1 MLSPGIS
8 SIIERSAFPLHCR
21 HTHKKRISLL
31 SLSKRPETLLVFR
44 VLFGLDLLFP
54 SCFRRVNSQ
63 HSMDAF
69 QGKKK
74 VGTTTKM
81 RPSLT
86 SGMTSWRSSTG
97 GGRSGPTPGCF
108 GGDFIVHSLGGGG
121 VPSPSPSRACYPVVV
136 VTSQQCN
143 LSCSLWRTGP
153 KKTHPTVNDAAF
165 LP

>member
-121 VPSPSPSRACYPVVV
+121 GTLPLSIAGLLPRCCCHFPAVQSLMLAVAHRSKKN
-136 VTSQQCN
+136 TSY
-143 LSCSLWRTGP
+143 SE
-153 KKTHPTVNDAAF
+153 
-165 LP
+165 